1 MLPVLA
7 AALGVGGAT
16 IVGAAIGYLCK
27 GIPERWNDS
36 VIAFAAGVMLVA
48 ALIGLIEPAA
58 DMAGNAALWQI
69 GAGLFTGALFLCACA
84 RLTPCLERVTGL
96 EAATPDVKRVLLFVF
111 AIAVHNFPEGL
122 AAGVSFGSG
131 DIGGAIAVAAG
142 IALQNFPEGAVVVAP
157 LRMAGVSPGRAFL
170 IAAGTG
176 VIEIIG
182 TFAGYYTASFSAGL
196 LPFAL
201 SFAGGTMLYV
211 ICSDMI
217 PSTHCGPSARVAI
230 WSLLSGML
238 VMLVLSRF
246 L

>member
-7 AALGVGGAT
+7 AAIGVGGAT
-16 IVGAAIGYLCK
+16 VIGAVIGYLFK
-27 GIPERWNDS
+27 GIPKRWNDA

-48 ALIGLIEPAA
+48 ALIGLIQPAA
-58 DMAGNAALWQI
+58 EMAGNAALWQI
-69 GAGLFTGALFLCACA
+69 AAGLFAGALFLSLSA
-84 RLTPCLERVTGL
+84 RFVPCLEKLTGIS
-96 EAATPDVKRVLLFVF
+96 AAEPDAKRVLLFVF

-122 AAGVSFGSG
+122 AAGVSFGAG
-131 DIGGAIAVAAG
+131 DMGGAIAVSVG
-142 IALQNFPEGAVVVAP
+142 IALQNLPEGAVVVAP
-157 LRMAGVSPGRAFL
+157 LRAAGISSGRAFA
-170 IAAGTG
+170 IAAATG
-176 VIEIIG
+176 VIEVIG

-217 PSTHCGPSARVAI
+217 PSTHCGPAARAAI